1 MREGQSVAMKQTP
14 KHENDIGGNV
24 EQPLDLKPSANVKGA
39 SYDPDTQKLTVK
51 LNGGTYV
58 YDGVSADKAQAF
70 ADAESH
76 GSFLHMQIKGQHTY
90 TKIG

>member
-1 MREGQSVAMKQTP
+1 MA
-14 KHENDIGGNV
+14 
-24 EQPLDLKPSANVKGA
+24 EQALNLKPSANVKGA
-39 SYDPDTQKLTVK
+39 TYDPDTQKLTVQ

-70 ADAESH
+70 ADADSH
-76 GSFLHMQIKGQHTY
+76 GSFLHTQIKGQHTF